1 MIVPTTAFANGIHEI
16 EHMAKAAIENLKISM
31 KTLCDPKEEEIE
43 EVYRKE
49 NYIDFLNR
57 KITDYLVKINEMDL
71 PFEDSRQMGGL
82 FHVVNDIERIGD
94 HAENFADSA
103 KDRIERG
110 IVFSEKATKQL
121 QDMTADV
128 ITLLEY
134 SLDMFT
140 NKNQEHMQEI
150 LELEDNI
157 DEKERKMQR
166 SHVKRLTKNK
176 CTPEAGML
184 FSDTVSGLERV
195 ADHATNIA
203 FSLLGID
210 PDYPDEEEED

>member
-1 MIVPTTAFANGIHEI
+1 M
-16 EHMAKAAIENLKISM
+16 
-31 KTLCDPKEEEIE
+31 
-43 EVYRKE
+43 
-49 NYIDFLNR
+49 
-57 KITDYLVKINEMDL
+57 
-71 PFEDSRQMGGL
+71 
-82 FHVVNDIERIGD
+82 VNDIERIGD

-140 NKNQEHMQEI
+140 NKSQEHMQEI

-157 DEKERKMQR
+157 DEKERKLQR